1 MKLPVEMED
10 SQITPS
16 AAPVS
21 LSGLLAVLVFGAV
34 CLGFHWLGRD
44 GWVPLLDSANLA
56 LHEAGHPLVGMFS
69 ARATV
74 YGGTLFQLV
83 FPLAAA
89 WHFRRADNAV
99 GMAAALLWL
108 GENLFNI
115 ARYMADARVQELPLV
130 GSGDHDW
137 TEIFGRWGILHL
149 DGRIAS
155 LTRGCGFLLM
165 VGVVLWLYRRWRAD
179 SRSRFA
185 GATKKSRLATETADT
200 PPATTDRHDR
210 SPSRDMPRIT
220 DDGNGFR
227 AGPGHRSGRRD

>member
-1 MKLPVEMED
+1 MKLPIEMED
-10 SQITPS
+10 FHQITPG

-21 LSGLLAVLVFGAV
+21 LGGLLAVLVFGAV

-56 LHEAGHPLVGMFS
+56 LHEAGHPLVGIFS

-83 FPLAAA
+83 FPLAVA
-89 WHFRRADNAV
+89 WHFHRAGNPV
-99 GMAAALLWL
+99 GLAAALVWL

-137 TEIFGRWGILHL
+137 TEIFGRWGVLHL

-155 LTRGCGFLLM
+155 LTRGCGLLLM
-165 VGVVLWLYRRWRAD
+165 AGAMLWLYRRWRAD
-179 SRSRFA
+179 SQGGLA
-185 GATKKSRLATETADT
+185 QATKKISPR
-200 PPATTDRHDR
+200 DR
-210 SPSRDMPRIT
+210 
-220 DDGNGFR
+220 N
-227 AGPGHRSGRRD
+227 GRRRP